1 MDLRSL
7 GDAATRHPIEE
18 GRHQHQGNCGLG
30 WSACSALALRAAAL
44 ARRRARATPKGTGHR
59 LVESAEENARGTGLE
74 ALYLLSIDTEA
85 FFARLGYERI
95 PRQSI
100 PEAIRALPQ
109 FTSLF
114 PDSAQCTRKLLH
126 G

>member
-1 MDLRSL
+1 MPLRAIRSRRAGSSIKVIADSAGRPAARWRCGLLRSL
-7 GDAATRHPIEE
+7 AVAP
-18 GRHQHQGNCGLG
+18 
-30 WSACSALALRAAAL
+30 
-44 ARRRARATPKGTGHR
+44 ARRQRGPGHR

-100 PEAIRALPQ
+100 PEAIRALP
-109 FTSLF
+109 
-114 PDSAQCTRKLLH
+114 
-126 G
+126 